1 MIMGTSSFTNDRNN
15 RVASALDLNVG
26 YVQAP
31 EGVYFSG
38 DFSITVWIMYTNLN
52 SSSARILDFSSAG
65 NYRVILGI
73 FETSG
78 CIEFTIFN
86 ANKRIVNKATE
97 SLRINQLYFL
107 GVVLKDSTAAI
118 YYNGTLKH
126 AGNSYQA
133 GNIPSSDNYI
143 GRSLFNSVRNTNG
156 IIDEL
161 KIFNRAL
168 TQSDILEEMEAN

>member
-1 MIMGTSSFTNDRNN
+1 MP
-15 RVASALDLNVG
+15 VLASM
-26 YVQAP
+26 P
-31 EGVYFSG
+31 S
-38 DFSITVWIMYTNLN
+38 
-52 SSSARILDFSSAG
+52 
-65 NYRVILGI
+65 
-73 FETSG
+73 
-78 CIEFTIFN
+78 C
-86 ANKRIVNKATE
+86 
-97 SLRINQLYFL
+97 FL
-107 GVVLKDSTAAI
+107 GVVLKESTAAI

-133 GNIPSSDNYI
+133 RNIPSSDNYI